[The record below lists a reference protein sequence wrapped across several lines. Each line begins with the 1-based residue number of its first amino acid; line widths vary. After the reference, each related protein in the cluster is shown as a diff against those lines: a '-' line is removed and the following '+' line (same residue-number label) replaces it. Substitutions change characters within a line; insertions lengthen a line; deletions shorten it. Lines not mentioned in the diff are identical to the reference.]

1 MLYIIIQHYIVLY
14 HTVLYYILLYY
25 VIVLNCIVWY
35 YIILYYIILYYI
47 IFHCNILYY
56 IKLYC
61 IILYCIIL
69 YVLGGWAAQLLTKF
83 SPYLL
88 KLVEMP
94 LRVPSVSQDQCHRW
108 VKLSDLST
116 QSLNILTK
124 RIVSS
129 FIQHVSWWTSPILY
143 HV

>member
-1 MLYIIIQHYIVLY
+1 M
-14 HTVLYYILLYY
+14 
-25 VIVLNCIVWY
+25 
-35 YIILYYIILYYI
+35 
-47 IFHCNILYY
+47 
-56 IKLYC
+56 
-61 IILYCIIL
+61 
-69 YVLGGWAAQLLTKF
+69 AQLLTRF

-94 LRVPSVSQDQCHRW
+94 LRVPSVSQDPECHRW

-129 FIQHVSWWTSPILY
+129 FI
-143 HV
+143 